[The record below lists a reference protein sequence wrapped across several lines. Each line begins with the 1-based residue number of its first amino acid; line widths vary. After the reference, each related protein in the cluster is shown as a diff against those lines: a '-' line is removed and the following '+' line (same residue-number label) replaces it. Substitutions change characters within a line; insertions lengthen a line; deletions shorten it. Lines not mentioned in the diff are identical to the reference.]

1 MLAKRKGKVYDKGR
15 NSGFSKKEDKG
26 RKKTAGILPSM
37 NSVQI
42 TDLGLPACPVMVPDF
57 VEHPFHST
65 NWTIHWKALFLV
77 FSLTER
83 VSNLL
88 KTIHLIIEELCQ

>member
-1 MLAKRKGKVYDKGR
+1 M
-15 NSGFSKKEDKG
+15 
-26 RKKTAGILPSM
+26 AGILPSM

-42 TDLGLPACPVMVPDF
+42 TDLELPACINNSCRLCITPIPQHKLDY
-57 VEHPFHST
+57 
-65 NWTIHWKALFLV
+65 NWKALFLV

-88 KTIHLIIEELCQ
+88 KTMHLIIEELCQ